1 MATQTTPKKT
11 KNPTPPTK
19 RRRARGVHDARM
31 NFRINSEHKERI
43 EFAAFEAGQTVSEF
57 AAAALLEKA
66 DAVME
71 KKRVTRLDEEDWERF
86 VEAITN
92 PQPLPESALAIARHM
107 GKYTRQTEKGI
118 EFLPGYVENFPDWVK
133 EGPF

>member
-1 MATQTTPKKT
+1 MSEQKT
-11 KNPTPPTK
+11 SQKPTPAIKK
-19 RRRARGVHDARM
+19 RRPRGQHDARM
-31 NFRINSEHKERI
+31 AFRINSAHKERI
-43 EFAAFEAGQTVSEF
+43 ELAAFEAGQTVSEF
-57 AAAALLEKA
+57 AAAALLKEA

-92 PQPLPESALAIARHM
+92 PQPLPESALELARHM
-107 GKYTRQTEKGI
+107 AKYTRQTENGI
-118 EFLPGYVENFPDWVK
+118 EMLPGYVENMPDWVK